1 MKQPK
6 LPAPEPRDDD
16 ANEDLPEKDAANDP
30 NRSLKTEHR
39 SRHSF
44 LAEDGD
50 VDSDDP
56 NLSALFSETGVEE
69 RLDELGL
76 D

>member
-1 MKQPK
+1 MKNPTK
-6 LPAPEPRDDD
+6 PSAEEGDGRDEEED
-16 ANEDLPEKDAANDP
+16 AGEAGDP
-30 NRSLKTEHR
+30 NRSLSADHR
-39 SRHSF
+39 PRNSF

-56 NLSALFSETGVEE
+56 NLSALFAETGVEE

-76 D
+76 